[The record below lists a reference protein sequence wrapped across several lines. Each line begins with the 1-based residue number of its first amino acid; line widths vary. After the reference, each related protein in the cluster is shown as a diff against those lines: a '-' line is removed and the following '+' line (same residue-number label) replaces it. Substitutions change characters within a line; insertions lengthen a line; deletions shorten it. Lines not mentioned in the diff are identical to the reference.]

1 MKITKKRLKEI
12 IKEEIQ
18 NININE
24 AFSKKKVDTKIIAKR
39 MMKDKHYRMWFGPKW
54 AQAILKKYRNGVSEA
69 DIDRDMPEYVP
80 GALISDLFDGLN
92 EGKLQEQKLRK
103 AIRSIIKEAKRRELE
118 IHARDK
124 IKVDKILQK
133 LRLKSGKDYDIGV
146 GSRQSFMLDVD
157 VKNLDKLITIF
168 MKNRIN
174 VK

>member
-80 GALISDLFDGLN
+80 GALISDLFDGL
-92 EGKLQEQKLRK
+92 
-103 AIRSIIKEAKRRELE
+103 
-118 IHARDK
+118 D
-124 IKVDKILQK
+124 
-133 LRLKSGKDYDIGV
+133 
-146 GSRQSFMLDVD
+146 
-157 VKNLDKLITIF
+157 
-168 MKNRIN
+168 
-174 VK
+174 